1 MIYILFLYFAAILN
15 CFYRSCQ
22 TFKSKEKNLAV
33 FNLSKV
39 FITKNTKCITSLF
52 FGFLCANVFFSIFRS
67 GNPGFVRVYARF
79 LDFQVTRILLD
90 PWIDYNSFV
99 KRRPQFVCKGLSCF
113 YVGTQKGNELGSGL
127 YLIEMKSQRD

>member
-1 MIYILFLYFAAILN
+1 MYNKF
-15 CFYRSCQ
+15 
-22 TFKSKEKNLAV
+22 
-33 FNLSKV
+33 
-39 FITKNTKCITSLF
+39 
-52 FGFLCANVFFSIFRS
+52 FLCANIFFSIFRS
-67 GNPGFVRVYARF
+67 GNPGLVRVYARF

-127 YLIEMKSQRD
+127 YLIEMKSQRDYKRVYWSLFFKEWFSCLARAVKILAKDRTKWQSIKGAQIQEWTAID